1 MPDTTCQHLSPV
13 GDWCRLQTNFKCPAQ
28 KGRIGCPMPNVVNLE
43 ERISERLERQENT
56 MIAQHQAF
64 ASLAMPFPASEIE
77 FKIEAI
83 SKDRRRA
90 LVRPV
95 LPARAV
101 IDRLDAVLGAS
112 GWSDSYETHPSGQA
126 KCKLSVLGVS
136 KEDVSE
142 RATNWKD
149 ALNESLA
156 RAASK
161 FGIGRSLERVNPVWV
176 DYDEN
181 TARIL
186 EIPMLPDWAISSEP
200 VSVLRSL
207 EPRKFVAPQTPE
219 KSDAVQLES
228 NVSRM
233 PAPNPDKLL
242 AELIRSVREL
252 PGGENALKRIIHRQN
267 WQHSSPDDKRK
278 LYSELRRT
286 HRELSSRTPQSA

>member
-1 MPDTTCQHLSPV
+1 MPDTTCPHLSPV
-13 GDWCRLQTNFKCPAQ
+13 GGWCRLQTNFKCPAQ
-28 KGRIGCPMPNVVNLE
+28 KGRIGCPMPNIVNLE

-90 LVRPV
+90 LVRPS

-112 GWSDSYETHPSGQA
+112 GWSDSFETHPSGQA
-126 KCKLSVLGVS
+126 KCKLSILGVS

-149 ALNESLA
+149 ALNESLT

-161 FGIGRSLERVNPVWV
+161 FGIGRSLERINAVWV

-186 EIPMLPDWAISSEP
+186 ETPMLPDWAISSEP

-207 EPRKFVAPQTPE
+207 EPRKFVVPQVPVSAE
-219 KSDAVQLES
+219 VVQVET

-267 WQHSSPDDKRK
+267 WQRSSNEDKRK

>member
-13 GDWCRLQTNFKCPAQ
+13 GDWCRLQNNFKCPAQ

-43 ERISERLERQENT
+43 ERISERLERQETT

-64 ASLAMPFPASEIE
+64 AHLSLPFPASEIDW
-77 FKIEAI
+77 KIEAI

-112 GWSDSYETHPSGQA
+112 GWSDGFETHPSGQA

-149 ALNESLA
+149 ALNESLV

-161 FGIGRSLERVNPVWV
+161 FGIGRTLERINAVWV
-176 DYDEN
+176 DYDED

-186 EIPMLPDWAISSEP
+186 EQPMLPDWAISSEP

-207 EPRKFVAPQTPE
+207 EPRKFVPLQTPVSAE
-219 KSDAVQLES
+219 SVQTDS
-228 NVSRM
+228 NISKM

-267 WQHSSPDDKRK
+267 WQRISNEDKRK

-286 HRELSSRTPQSA
+286 HRELSDRVPQSA

>member
-13 GDWCRLQTNFKCPAQ
+13 GGWCRLQTNFKCPAQ

-56 MIAQHQAF
+56 MVAQHQAF
-64 ASLAMPFPASEIE
+64 TSLALSFPISEIE
-77 FKIEAI
+77 FKIDTI

-149 ALNESLA
+149 ALNESLI
-156 RAASK
+156 RSASK
-161 FGIGRSLERVNPVWV
+161 FGIGRSLERVNAVWV
-176 DYDEN
+176 DYDES
-181 TARIL
+181 TAQIL
-186 EIPMLPDWAISSEP
+186 ETPMLPDWAVASEP

-207 EPRKFVAPQTPE
+207 EPRKFVAPEIPVSAKTPE
-219 KSDAVQLES
+219 TES
-228 NVSRM
+228 NISKM

-267 WQHSSPDDKRK
+267 WQRSSQDDKRK

-286 HRELSSRTPQSA
+286 HRELSNRVAQTA

>member
-1 MPDTTCQHLSPV
+1 MPDTTCPHLSPV
-13 GDWCRLQTNFKCPAQ
+13 GGWCRLQTNFKCPAQ

-56 MIAQHQAF
+56 MVAQHQAF
-64 ASLAMPFPASEIE
+64 AQLSMPFPSSEIE

-90 LVRPV
+90 LVRPI

-126 KCKLSVLGVS
+126 KCRLSILGVS

-149 ALNESLA
+149 ALNESLT

-161 FGIGRSLERVNPVWV
+161 FV
-176 DYDEN
+176 
-181 TARIL
+181 A
-186 EIPMLPDWAISSEP
+186 SEP
-200 VSVLRSL
+200 VSVVRSL
-207 EPRKFVAPQTPE
+207 EPKKFTVPQVPVSASVVT
-219 KSDAVQLES
+219 ES
-228 NVSRM
+228 NVSKM
-233 PAPNPDKLL
+233 PTPNPDKLL

-267 WQHSSPDDKRK
+267 WQRGSSDDKRK

-286 HRELSSRTPQSA
+286 HRELSERTPQSA

>member
-13 GDWCRLQTNFKCPAQ
+13 GDWCRLQNNFKCPAQ

-64 ASLAMPFPASEIE
+64 ANLSLPFPASEIDW
-77 FKIEAI
+77 KIEAV

-149 ALNESLA
+149 ALNESLV
-156 RAASK
+156 RSASK
-161 FGIGRSLERVNPVWV
+161 FGIGRTLERINAVWV

-186 EIPMLPDWAISSEP
+186 EQPMLPDWAISSEP

-207 EPRKFVAPQTPE
+207 EPRKFVPLQTPV
-219 KSDAVQLES
+219 SAQPVQTES
-228 NVSRM
+228 NISKM
-233 PAPNPDKLL
+233 PASNPDKLL

-267 WQHSSPDDKRK
+267 WQRISNEDKRK

-286 HRELSSRTPQSA
+286 HRELSERVPQSA